1 MSNQTST
8 QINTPEDTTVTV
20 GDQTQIAPVSQDD
33 GGIHA
38 ASFVTLDQI
47 IREGQRAFRKVGPAF
62 ERIKSEKL
70 WDDFA
75 TGWTA
80 YCGSHGCSPT
90 HANRLIQAA
99 RADKVI
105 RNALQNRSDSEYPQN
120 AWQIRYLVAKLSDSE
135 IVKSWN
141 LALEN
146 AEDRKPLQKDVQ
158 AAVKHIL
165 GEKAIEKPEKKP
177 NKKAEILARIER
189 LHDLI
194 VKREQS
200 REEVSF
206 EKVEMAF
213 NSLKAAV

>member
-1 MSNQTST
+1 MSNQTNT

-33 GGIHA
+33 GGIHH

-47 IREGQRAFRKVGPAF
+47 IRDGQLSFRKIGSAF
-62 ERIKSEKL
+62 DRIKAEKL
-70 WDDFA
+70 WKEST
-75 TGWTA
+75 TGWTE
-80 YCGSHGCSPT
+80 YCKSHRISST
-90 HANRLIQAA
+90 HANRIIQAA
-99 RADKVI
+99 HADKVI
-105 RNALQNRSDSEYPQN
+105 RTSQQNRSDSEYPQN

-165 GEKAIEKPEKKP
+165 GEKADDKPEKKP

-213 NSLKAAV
+213 SSLKAAV